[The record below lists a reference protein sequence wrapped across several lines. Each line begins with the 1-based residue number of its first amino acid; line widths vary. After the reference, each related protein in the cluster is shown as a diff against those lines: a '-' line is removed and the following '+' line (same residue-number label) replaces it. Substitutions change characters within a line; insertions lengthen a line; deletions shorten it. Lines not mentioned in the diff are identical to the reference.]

1 VHDNRDA
8 SVTLPLAEAYDDV
21 DVAEVHVQARQ
32 GSLPALLYRPR
43 TEEPCPAV
51 VLAAEAFGINTFTRR
66 VAATLAHLGYVTL
79 VPDYYRGEGP
89 KDPEGYL
96 DFTEVLAFIGDLD
109 FRRATHDVIAAID
122 YLQGQPSVRPDRVAV
137 WGYCTGATLA
147 MLAAALRPDLAAAV
161 LFFPSQPTFDALD
174 PKRPVHPVDLLWNV
188 GCPLLFMYGDQDP
201 VMSPEQ
207 LSDLGARL
215 DEWGIAHTIR
225 IYPGAGHAF
234 SAPVAP
240 LRHDPSDR
248 AAWADAGRFLAEHLR
263 PEDAGAT

>member
-1 VHDNRDA
+1 MHDDMDA
-8 SVTLPLAEAYDDV
+8 TVTLPVTDAYDDV
-21 DVAEVHVQARQ
+21 EVAEVRLRARQ

-43 TEEPCPAV
+43 NGEPGPAL

-79 VPDYYRGEGP
+79 VPDYYRGDGP
-89 KDPEGYL
+89 KNPEGYL
-96 DFTEVLAFIGDLD
+96 DFTEVMAFIGDLD
-109 FRRATHDVIAAID
+109 FGRATHDVIAAIEH
-122 YLQGQPSVRPDRVAV
+122 LQEQPYVRHDRIAV

-147 MLAAALRPDLAAAV
+147 MLAAAFRPDLAAAV

-174 PKRPVHPVDLLWNV
+174 AKRPVHPVDLLWNV
-188 GCPLLFMYGDQDP
+188 GCPLLFIYGDQDP
-201 VMSPEQ
+201 VMSPDQ
-207 LSDLGARL
+207 LSDLGVRL

-248 AAWADAGRFLAEHLR
+248 AAWADAVRFLAEHLGPER
-263 PEDAGAT
+263 PA

>member
-1 VHDNRDA
+1 MPDKMEDA
-8 SVTLPLAEAYDDV
+8 VTLPLTDAYDDV
-21 DVAEVHVQARQ
+21 DLAEVRLQARQ

-43 TEEPCPAV
+43 AEGPWPAV
-51 VLAAEAFGINTFTRR
+51 VLAAEAYGINTFTRR

-89 KDPEGYL
+89 TDPEGYL
-96 DFTEVLAFIGDLD
+96 DFTEVLEFIGDLD

-122 YLQGQPSVRPDRVAV
+122 YLQDQPSVRPDRVAV

-174 PKRPVHPVDLLWNV
+174 AKRPVHPVDLLWNV
-188 GCPLLFMYGDQDP
+188 GCPLLLIYGDQDP
-201 VMSPEQ
+201 VMSPDQ
-207 LSDLGARL
+207 LSALGERL
-215 DEWGIAHTIR
+215 DEWGIAHTIK

-240 LRHDPSDR
+240 LRHDASDR
-248 AAWADAGRFLAEHLR
+248 AAWADAARFLAEHMR
-263 PEDAGAT
+263 R

>member
-1 VHDNRDA
+1 MHDDTGA
-8 SVTLPLAEAYDDV
+8 AVTLPLTDAYDDV
-21 DVAEVHVQARQ
+21 EFAAVRLRARQ

-43 TEEPCPAV
+43 VEEPCPAV

-66 VAATLAHLGYVTL
+66 VAATLAHHGYATL

-89 KDPEGYL
+89 KDPEGYR
-96 DFTEVLAFIGDLD
+96 DFTEVLEFIGELD

-122 YLQGQPSVRPDRVAV
+122 YLRELPSVRHDRIAV

-174 PKRPVHPVDLLWNV
+174 AKRPVHPVDLLWNV
-188 GCPLLFMYGDQDP
+188 GCPLLFLYGDQDP
-201 VMSPEQ
+201 VMSPDQ
-207 LSDLGARL
+207 LSDLGNRL
-215 DEWGIAHTIR
+215 DEWGIDHTIT

-240 LRHDPSDR
+240 LRHDAADR
-248 AAWADAGRFLAEHLR
+248 ASWADARRFLAEHLG
-263 PEDAGAT
+263 P